1 MKPQEELLL
10 RESNFIEGVGEE
22 GLEDSKQAYLYL
34 MQVKEPLTE
43 KHILKTHRLL
53 MRNLNPEIAGKI
65 RKVSVGIYSGGVC
78 IKTCPK
84 PEEISVLMKEV
95 LYKINSSLTFNA
107 IPLEKGKMAL
117 ECHID
122 FEKMHPFED
131 ENGRCGRIIMQ
142 WHRKQLG
149 LPLLTIYN
157 KDKEDYYAWF
167 K

>member
-10 RESNFIEGVGEE
+10 RESNLIEGVGEE

-34 MQVKEPLTE
+34 MQVREPLTE

-53 MRNLNPEIAGKI
+53 MRSLNPEIAGKI

-84 PEEISVLMKEV
+84 PEEISNLMKEV
-95 LYKINSSLTFNA
+95 LYKINSSLKFNA
-107 IPLEKGKMAL
+107 IPLEKEKMAL

-131 ENGRCGRIIMQ
+131 GNGRTGRLILNWQ
-142 WHRKQLG
+142 RKQMG
-149 LPLLTIYN
+149 LPLLIVFD
-157 KDKEDYYAWF
+157 KDKQEYYKNF